1 MSCGSVSHA
10 FTCGQYTTG
19 PACNTSSHCQYSH
32 YSRTLARTQN
42 HVPVEVATSHA
53 MECRTL
59 GRWSR
64 APCCMTTWAPASR
77 LGPRYCKFLS

>member
-1 MSCGSVSHA
+1 MAACLMILGVDSAPQALLALQACTFNIH
-10 FTCGQYTTG
+10 TTAV
-19 PACNTSSHCQYSH
+19 P
-32 YSRTLARTQN
+32 LARTQN
-42 HVPVEVATSHA
+42 HVPVEVAIFHA

-77 LGPRYCKFLS
+77 LGPCYCKFLS